1 MLQTIDRIFQLRYF
15 SRMNKANDVESQEWE
30 SICRRCARCCYEK
43 IDFEG
48 RIYYTEL
55 PCEFL
60 DLATNTCKVYTE
72 RDKKRPGCVR
82 LTKETVKKGFLP
94 ADCPY
99 VSDIENY
106 QAPMLPDDFEEE
118 DL

>member
-1 MLQTIDRIFQLRYF
+1 MKKTSDNNQNAWD
-15 SRMNKANDVESQEWE
+15 K
-30 SICRRCARCCYEK
+30 ICSKCGRCCYEK

-48 RIYYTEL
+48 DIYYTEL

-60 DLATNTCKVYTE
+60 DLETNLCRVYTD

-82 LTKETVKKGFLP
+82 LTREYIKKGFLP

-99 VSDIENY
+99 VADIEDY
-106 QAPMLPDDFEEE
+106 PAPCMPDETAPE
-118 DL
+118 DS